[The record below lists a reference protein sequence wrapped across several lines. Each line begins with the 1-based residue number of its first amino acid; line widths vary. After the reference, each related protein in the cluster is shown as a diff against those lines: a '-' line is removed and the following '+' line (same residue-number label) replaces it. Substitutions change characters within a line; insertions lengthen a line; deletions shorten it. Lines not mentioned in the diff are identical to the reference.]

1 MTVLVK
7 RNMMVKDLMNVILKL
22 IIAIDIKIVCF
33 IIAIDIKIVCLM
45 NVCLFEIKKGL
56 CFVNVRL

>member
-1 MTVLVK
+1 
-7 RNMMVKDLMNVILKL
+7 MMVKDLMNVILKL

>member
-7 RNMMVKDLMNVILKL
+7 RNMMVKDLMNVILKM

-33 IIAIDIKIVCLM
+33 IIAIDIKIVCFIIAIDFKI
-45 NVCLFEIKKGL
+45 VCLL
-56 CFVNVRL
+56 HV

>member
-45 NVCLFEIKKGL
+45 HV
-56 CFVNVRL
+56 